1 MNGYSRWANSKKAS
15 TGNDVVF
22 LPATRPERTG
32 QPRFYSRILTAAEVE
47 GYHRLASSD
56 LSFDHYVW
64 LCWSVKESVY
74 KYQKRLYPELL
85 FSPLRIAIRQIVAP
99 GGDVDHYAG
108 VADIVP
114 GGGLPATGL
123 PAAGDTGSGDG
134 PGETLY
140 SRTLIRDGVIQTVVS
155 QDPTFAGTHAGFAR
169 IDSPASAD
177 QSAAVRKLVLGE
189 LKTVLSCAELQ
200 LQKDPAGC
208 PLVLAGENHLMT
220 PIPVSLSHH
229 HRYIGYSYYLN
240 NVV

>member
-1 MNGYSRWANSKKAS
+1 MNGYSRWADNKKAS

-47 GYHRLASSD
+47 GYHSHRLTSSG

-108 VADIVP
+108 VADN
-114 GGGLPATGL
+114 LS
-123 PAAGDTGSGDG
+123 AAGDTGLGDG

-208 PLVLAGENHLMT
+208 PMVLAGENHLMT

-229 HRYIGYSYYLN
+229 DRYIGYSYYLN